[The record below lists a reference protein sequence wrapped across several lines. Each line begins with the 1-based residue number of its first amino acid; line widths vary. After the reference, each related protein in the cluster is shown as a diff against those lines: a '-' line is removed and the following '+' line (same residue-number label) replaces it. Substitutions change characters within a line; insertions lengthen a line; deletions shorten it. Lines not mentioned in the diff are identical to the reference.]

1 MKWTKQQRE
10 EFKLFRQNLGRQLL
24 TCRLEKGWTLADVE
38 ARTRIPSKILE
49 KRELGQFDMRLW
61 DVAHLAFLYEKQM
74 HLTLV

>member
-10 EFKLFRQNLGRQLL
+10 EFKLFRQNIGRQLL

-49 KRELGQFDMRLW
+49 KMELGNQRF
-61 DVAHLAFLYEKQM
+61 QNS
-74 HLTLV
+74 LVVFINRRQEALSLKVRT